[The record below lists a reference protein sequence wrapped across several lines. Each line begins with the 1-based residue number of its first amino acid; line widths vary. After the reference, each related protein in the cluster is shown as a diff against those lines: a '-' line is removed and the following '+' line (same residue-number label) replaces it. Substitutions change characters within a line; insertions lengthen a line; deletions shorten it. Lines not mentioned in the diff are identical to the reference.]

1 MLGSA
6 IPDAAIL
13 ATDLGAQGST
23 SLQNLMARA
32 VESFRRAVFK
42 QLLRGFVPGTNLTQ
56 PGYRKSGVRRSLQ
69 QIKELK
75 FQHDGTPAMAVS
87 IRVAKHPR
95 YDLYF

>member
-1 MLGSA
+1 VFGSA

-42 QLLRGFVPGTNLTQ
+42 QFLCGFVPGTNLTHF
-56 PGYRKSGVRRSLQ
+56 GDRKSGVRRSLQ
-69 QIKELK
+69 QTKELK
-75 FQHDGTPAMAVS
+75 FQHDRTPAMGVS
-87 IRVAKHPR
+87 IHHRFDWR
-95 YDLYF
+95 